1 MIKIHRTIEQF
12 TLMLFL
18 PSVAIAST
26 ASDFSVSTSIES
38 YYELS
43 SPSKI
48 YIWENKR
55 VEGTTPNGRTVPTD
69 FFLTCFSESDFDN
82 GACPPLPTWGGGGR
96 SNGYNISLAFYEK
109 NTHLKHVAIID
120 TIKYASSCG
129 QTITGIGVAAGCYWG
144 NLVYNMYITSSEL
157 KKFPV
162 GGVWSAHLRL
172 RTGQWHGGPGSVDPG
187 WPGFM
192 SAEWKADITLNV
204 IDNKNIHIWF
214 PLSHSGTTN
223 VVMPIT
229 PAYWALNKPNVVT
242 SEKTIDACLYDGYS
256 NNSKT
261 FKITFNSNNVD
272 RVSGDFILRNNL
284 NPEKSTL
291 PYQVIVASPG
301 SSDTV
306 QSVKPGV
313 QLSYSGINLTGSR
326 QVMIP
331 GLHAPVACIPWP
343 IKIKLKPFNLSKQQA
358 GHYTGTL
365 DLIFTPSL

>member
-1 MIKIHRTIEQF
+1 N
-12 TLMLFL
+12 
-18 PSVAIAST
+18 
-26 ASDFSVSTSIES
+26 S

-43 SPSKI
+43 SPFKI
-48 YIWENKR
+48 YLWKDKNFTG
-55 VEGTTPNGRTVPTD
+55 VTPNGRLVPPE
-69 FFLTCFSESDFDN
+69 FFLSCFSESDFDN
-82 GACPPLPTWGGGGR
+82 GACPLYPSWGGAG
-96 SNGYNISLAFYEK
+96 SNVSLAFYEK
-109 NTHLKHVAIID
+109 NTNMKHVAIIGG
-120 TIKYASSCG
+120 TRYAYGCLSTAG
-129 QTITGIGVAAGCYWG
+129 ITDAVTGCPG
-144 NLVYNMYITSSEL
+144 GGLIYNIYITSDEL

-172 RTGQWHGGPGSVDPG
+172 KTGQWHGGPGSVDPG

-214 PLSHSGTTN
+214 PLSQSGTTN
-223 VVMPIT
+223 VVMPII
-229 PAYWALNKPNVVT
+229 PAYWTLNKPGVVT

-272 RVSGDFILRNNL
+272 AVSGDFILRNNL
-284 NPEKSTL
+284 NPDKSTL
-291 PYQVIVASPG
+291 PYQVLVASPG

-306 QSVKPGV
+306 QQVKPGV
-313 QLSYSGINLTGSR
+313 QLSYSGINFTGSR